1 VISATGFEPNAAQ
14 SEQSLL
20 GLRILFAGLPCAGF
34 LVGTWLFRGFSLGEP
49 DARVR

>member
-1 VISATGFEPNAAQ
+1 MSATGFEPNAAQ

-34 LVGTWLFRGFSLGEP
+34 LVGAWLFRGFSLGEP
-49 DARVR
+49 EARVR